1 MALTVVPFPRQGGEP
16 GRHARVLLDAAR
28 AWRRPSTPGDPFP
41 DARFADIPFPDDIVR
56 RMGAA
61 GLLNALGPLDGLMLV
76 IAAHADAPLDL
87 GRPGEPPRDPDARLL
102 AWVLDAALAGEVSE
116 DAVDRLALRV
126 EIGARALLC
135 AALRR
140 LAGAARPRVER
151 GVWPASVPCRRLD
164 DDPDA
169 DPGPDSARL
178 IAAE

>member
-1 MALTVVPFPRQGGEP
+1 MDPTVVPFPCQNRDP
-16 GRHARVLLDAAR
+16 DRHTRVLLDAAR
-28 AWRRPSTPGDPFP
+28 AWRRRPGRDDACSDVPFP
-41 DARFADIPFPDDIVR
+41 DAVVR

-61 GLLNALGPLDGLMLV
+61 GLLNALAPLDGLMLV
-76 IAAHADAPLDL
+76 IAAHADVPLDL
-87 GRPGEPPRDPDARLL
+87 GRPGEPAREPDARLL

-151 GVWPASVPCRRLD
+151 GVWPASESRWRPVDDLD
-164 DDPDA
+164 GDLDA
-169 DPGPDSARL
+169 DDMPNPASL
-178 IAAE
+178 LAAE